1 MPPRSAS
8 SSPHSRASSSRG
20 RIPAENTSTE
30 ASIVDPSDSCTDSV
44 PSAAFSMACVD
55 TLVCTVNPRSVTSR
69 VSRAP
74 PPSSTCRCMS
84 RGLSSTTC
92 GANPM
97 SRSALAASNPSSPPP
112 ITTPA
117 EPGDL
122 SAVALIASRSSMV
135 RYTKQPSASPPGT
148 GGTNG

>member
-1 MPPRSAS
+1 
-8 SSPHSRASSSRG
+8 
-20 RIPAENTSTE
+20 
-30 ASIVDPSDSCTDSV
+30 
-44 PSAAFSMACVD
+44 
-55 TLVCTVNPRSVTSR
+55 
-69 VSRAP
+69 
-74 PPSSTCRCMS
+74 MS

-97 SRSALAASNPSSPPP
+97 SRSALAASSPSSPPP

-122 SAVALIASRSSMV
+122 SAAALMASRSSMV